1 MTDIGKLLP
10 HAGNARMIE
19 RLLQW
24 NDVDIL
30 VATARHRAPD
40 NPLRHAGRL
49 AAVHLAEFAAQAM
62 AIHGGLRTAAAG
74 GRPHP
79 ALLVSVRDLELKR
92 DYIDDLAGE
101 LEITASVLLA
111 NAGNWQ
117 YSFIVRHAGEVIA
130 TGRVAAIATQP
141 DRPQAAGAKSSD

>member
-1 MTDIGKLLP
+1 MTDLAALLP

-19 RLLQW
+19 RVLQW
-24 NDVDIL
+24 SDSEIR
-30 VATARHRAPD
+30 VATTRHRAPD
-40 NPLRHAGRL
+40 NPLRREGRL

-92 DYIDDLAGE
+92 DFIDDLAGE

-111 NAGNWQ
+111 SAGNWQ
-117 YSFIVRHAGEVIA
+117 YSFVVHHAGEVLA
-130 TGRVAAIATQP
+130 TGRVAAIATKP
-141 DRPQAAGAKSSD
+141 